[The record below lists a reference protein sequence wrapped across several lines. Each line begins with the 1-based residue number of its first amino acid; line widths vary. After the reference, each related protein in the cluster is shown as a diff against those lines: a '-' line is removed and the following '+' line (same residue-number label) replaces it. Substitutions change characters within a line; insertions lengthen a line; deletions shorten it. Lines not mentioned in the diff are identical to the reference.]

1 LRACFDR
8 SFVRRCFRVRRKKKH
23 RKRRIVQ
30 PALAR
35 ALAER
40 LMVGGQLFLQ
50 ARPSRAQNGSNTH
63 AMHSSCVISHTPLSV
78 LCRSQSDVKSVCED
92 MVSVFETVA
101 GDLLELAPVHYGP
114 GATPDWPP
122 PEAAQINQGDNEQRD
137 AMRAASRRKARKL
150 AARGAAGDAAGAA
163 TDAAAAGAA
172 DAATDAAADATDAPA
187 ADGGA
192 EDDDDSESGD
202 SDYDDGPM
210 GWAAL
215 PGNGW
220 LRDNP
225 VGVPTERE
233 LGTNAAGG
241 HCWRALLQRRDVA
254 VPAAAVVPAAEE
266 GAAA

>member
-1 LRACFDR
+1 
-8 SFVRRCFRVRRKKKH
+8 
-23 RKRRIVQ
+23 
-30 PALAR
+30 
-35 ALAER
+35 
-40 LMVGGQLFLQ
+40 MVGGQLFLQ
-50 ARPSRAQNGSNTH
+50 ARPSRAHNGSDTRTHNTH
-63 AMHSSCVISHTPLSV
+63 ACVNVASSLTPFLF
-78 LCRSQSDVKSVCED
+78 CADQSDVKSVCED

-163 TDAAAAGAA
+163 TDAAAPGASA
-172 DAATDAAADATDAPA
+172 DATADAAADATDAPA
-187 ADGGA
+187 GDAA
-192 EDDDDSESGD
+192 EDDDGSESGD

-254 VPAAAVVPAAEE
+254 LPAAAVVPAAVE